1 MAFMLVG
8 DDHKVYCFS
17 SDCNNCDRKVVL
29 KYCYLSFPLQL
40 CFRPDCS
47 SVIVP
52 SHDIELRL
60 GWEILANILSSNKNI
75 PTILNLD
82 ATSVDVGG

>member
-1 MAFMLVG
+1 MIV
-8 DDHKVYCFS
+8 
-17 SDCNNCDRKVVL
+17 KVVL
-29 KYCYLSFPLQL
+29 KDCYLLFPSQL
-40 CFRPDCS
+40 LSPSCS